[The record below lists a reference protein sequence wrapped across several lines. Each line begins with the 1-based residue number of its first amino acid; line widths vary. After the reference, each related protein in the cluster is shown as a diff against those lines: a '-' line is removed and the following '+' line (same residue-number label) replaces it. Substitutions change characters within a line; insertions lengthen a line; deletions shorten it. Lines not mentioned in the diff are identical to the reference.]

1 MSFCSKKNIQVELI
15 TLYTKL
21 AEEPDS
27 EFGWSK
33 GKTNARRLGYL
44 DAWLDRL
51 PDVVWES
58 AAAVGN
64 PFTLGEIRSGETV
77 LDVGCGAGADACIA
91 ALLVGNTGKVI
102 GVDCTPAMI
111 YKARNSALHA
121 ELDNIEFHEADIACL
136 PIEDKTV
143 DVVISNG
150 AINLSENKYQV
161 FQELYRVLKPGGRLQ
176 IADMVRELEECC
188 NPVSDAGSWADCVQG
203 TLQADKLLEIIASMG
218 FTNAELVELTGY
230 KTSAT
235 TNGALIRAL
244 RPYI

>member
-1 MSFCSKKNIQVELI
+1 MSFCGEKNIQVELI

-21 AEEPDS
+21 AEKPDS
-27 EFGWSK
+27 DFGWSK

-77 LDVGCGAGADACIA
+77 LDVGCGAGADACVA

-102 GVDCTPAMI
+102 GIDCTPAMI
-111 YKARNSALHA
+111 YKARNNALHA
-121 ELDNIEFHEADIACL
+121 ELDNIEFHEADIASL

>member
-1 MSFCSKKNIQVELI
+1 MSFCSDKNIQVELI

-27 EFGWSK
+27 DFGWRK

-44 DAWLDRL
+44 DAWLGRL

-77 LDVGCGAGADACIA
+77 LDVGCGAGADACVA

-111 YKARNSALHA
+111 SKARNNAQHA
-121 ELDNIEFHEADIACL
+121 ELDNIEFHEADIASL
-136 PIEDKTV
+136 PIADKTV

-150 AINLSENKYQV
+150 AINLSENKDQV

-188 NPVSDAGSWADCVQG
+188 NPVSDAESWADCVQG
-203 TLQADKLLEIIASMG
+203 TLQADKLLEIIAGIG
-218 FTNAELVELTGY
+218 FTHAELVELTGY